1 MIVDNWSFTL
11 GERMGATKMSKFA
24 LQSQPG
30 SLICNFCWQKVTDQ
44 MKSVRSQRCNT
55 HTLYHSVKDI
65 IPKIMYSEHI
75 PHYDATK
82 KATLNKLLHS
92 SGLTYSQYAKAV

>member
-1 MIVDNWSFTL
+1 
-11 GERMGATKMSKFA
+11 MGATKMSKFA
-24 LQSQPG
+24 LQSQVG
-30 SLICNFCWQKVTDQ
+30 SLICNFCRQKVTDQ

-65 IPKIMYSEHI
+65 IPKIMYSDHI

>member
-1 MIVDNWSFTL
+1 
-11 GERMGATKMSKFA
+11 
-24 LQSQPG
+24 
-30 SLICNFCWQKVTDQ
+30 

-55 HTLYHSVKDI
+55 HTLYHSVKGI
-65 IPKIMYSEHI
+65 IPKIMYSDRI

>member
-1 MIVDNWSFTL
+1 
-11 GERMGATKMSKFA
+11 
-24 LQSQPG
+24 
-30 SLICNFCWQKVTDQ
+30 

-55 HTLYHSVKDI
+55 HTLYHSVKGI
-65 IPKIMYSEHI
+65 IPKIMYSDRI
-75 PHYDATK
+75 PHYDAAK

>member
-11 GERMGATKMSKFA
+11 GWQMGEKKMSKFA
-24 LQSQPG
+24 LQSHIG
-30 SLICNFCWQKVTDQ
+30 SLICYFCWQKVTDQ

-65 IPKIMYSEHI
+65 IPKIMYSDHI

-92 SGLTYSQYAKAV
+92 SGLTYIQYAKEV